1 MEKRIMASET
11 RIYRFPRREF
21 SAEELAYGLWIGMA
35 FSTTKPHFNG
45 FDTMKE
51 RSFEFYSISH
61 LFSGMGKVKFEN
73 QKEQLLRPGACIV
86 VTPDVVNR
94 YGSYGDYM
102 FFEDS
107 VKFSGPVADMFFK
120 AGIIRSGVFNL
131 GTTRMLRPIV
141 ELMQMPSIK
150 KRLQANFLLQEVL
163 MKLYLEEDESKT
175 GTSLD
180 NLLRLIE
187 ETPSKNWTLDEMAS
201 ICQCSKNQLRLN
213 FLQETG
219 TTPKKYVDSMKIRY
233 AGELLKSSNL
243 SIVSIASRLGYD
255 DPYHFSRR
263 FKQLAG
269 LAPEFF
275 RKQSDTPEFFQKI
288 PDVKK

>member
-1 MEKRIMASET
+1 MTSKT
-11 RIYRFPRREF
+11 RIYRFPRRDF

-35 FSTTKPHFNG
+35 FSTNKPHFNA

-51 RSFEFYSISH
+51 RSFDFYSISH
-61 LFSGMGKVKFEN
+61 LYRGSGKIKFEN
-73 QKEQLLRPGACIV
+73 QKEQLLRPGSCIV
-86 VTPDVVNR
+86 VTPGVVNR

-131 GTTRMLRPIV
+131 GTTRVLRPIV

-150 KRLQANFLLQEVL
+150 KRLHANFLLQEVL
-163 MKLYLEEDESKT
+163 MKLYLEEDENKS
-175 GTSLD
+175 GSSLD
-180 NLLRLIE
+180 NLLKLIG
-187 ETPSKNWTLDEMAS
+187 ETPTKNWTLNEMAE

-213 FLQETG
+213 FLRDTG
-219 TTPKKYVDSMKIRY
+219 TTPKKYVDAMKIRY
-233 AGELLKSSNL
+233 AAELLKSSDM
-243 SIVSIASRLGYD
+243 SVVAIAARLGYE

-263 FKQLAG
+263 FKQLVG
-269 LAPEFF
+269 IAPEYY
-275 RKQSDTPEFFQKI
+275 RKQSNVSDLKE
-288 PDVKK
+288 

>member
-1 MEKRIMASET
+1 MTSKT
-11 RIYRFPRREF
+11 RIYRFPRRDF

-35 FSTTKPHFNG
+35 FSTNKPHFNA

-51 RSFEFYSISH
+51 RSFDFYSISH
-61 LFSGMGKVKFEN
+61 LYRGSGKIKFEN
-73 QKEQLLRPGACIV
+73 QKEQLLRPGRCIV
-86 VTPDVVNR
+86 VTPGVVNR

-131 GTTRMLRPIV
+131 GTTRVLRPIV

-150 KRLQANFLLQEVL
+150 KRLHANFLLQEVL
-163 MKLYLEEDESKT
+163 MKLYLEEDENKS
-175 GTSLD
+175 GSSLD
-180 NLLRLIE
+180 NLLKLIG
-187 ETPSKNWTLDEMAS
+187 ETPTKNWTLNEMAE

-213 FLQETG
+213 FLRDTG
-219 TTPKKYVDSMKIRY
+219 TTPKKYVDAMKIRY
-233 AGELLKSSNL
+233 AAELLKSSDM
-243 SIVSIASRLGYD
+243 SVVAIAARLGYE

-263 FKQLAG
+263 FKQLVG
-269 LAPEFF
+269 IAPEYY
-275 RKQSDTPEFFQKI
+275 RKQSNVSDLKE
-288 PDVKK
+288 

>member
-1 MEKRIMASET
+1 MKSKARV
-11 RIYRFPRREF
+11 YRFPHREF

-35 FSTTKPHFNG
+35 YTTCKPHFNA
-45 FDTMKE
+45 FNTMKE
-51 RSFEFYSISH
+51 RSFDFYSISH
-61 LFSGMGKVKFEN
+61 LFRGMGKIKFEN
-73 QKEQLLRPGACIV
+73 QKEQVLRPGACIV
-86 VTPDVVNR
+86 VTPNVVNR

-131 GTTRMLRPIV
+131 GTTRVLRPIV

-163 MKLYLEEDESKT
+163 MKLYLEEDENQA

-180 NLLRLIE
+180 NLLKLIE
-187 ETPSKNWTLDEMAS
+187 ETPTKNWTLDEMAE
-201 ICQCSKNQLRLN
+201 ICQCSKNQLRLI
-213 FLQETG
+213 FLRETG
-219 TTPKKYVDSMKIRY
+219 TTPKRYVDGMKIRY
-233 AGELLKSSNL
+233 AAELLKSSDM
-243 SIVSIASRLGYD
+243 SVVAVAARLGFG

-269 LAPEFF
+269 LSPEYYRKQPDRPEFF
-275 RKQSDTPEFFQKI
+275 PGAPEG
-288 PDVKK
+288 KK